1 MKGIRIRL
9 TFSRIQELSNFIT
22 YLVGPHESCIFFCF
36 FFQSV
41 VSESLVSSV
50 LQLVA
55 RVFHDDCRVS
65 RNLAALRGN
74 YAGRRIRA

>member
-9 TFSRIQELSNFIT
+9 TFSMIQELSNFIT
-22 YLVGPHESCIFFCF
+22 YLVGPHESCIFLF
-36 FFQSV
+36 FFLSV

-55 RVFHDDCRVS
+55 RVFRDDCRVS

>member
-22 YLVGPHESCIFFCF
+22 YLVGPHESCIFFF
-36 FFQSV
+36 FFQTV

-55 RVFHDDCRVS
+55 RVFRDDCRMS
-65 RNLAALRGN
+65 RNLAALHGN
-74 YAGRRIRA
+74 YAGRQIRA